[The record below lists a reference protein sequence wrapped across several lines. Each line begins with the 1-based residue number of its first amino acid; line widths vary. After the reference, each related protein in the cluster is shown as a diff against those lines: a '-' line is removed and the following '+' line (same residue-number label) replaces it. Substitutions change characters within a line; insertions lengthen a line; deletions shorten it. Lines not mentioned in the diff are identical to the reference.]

1 MINGY
6 INTFEG
12 KQNKMITPENK
23 KKAAKLGAKG
33 GKFAAL
39 FGFGKLKENV
49 DMGEFE
55 GFADSKSSVTVNSKY
70 VSFEFLEMH
79 LI

>member
-1 MINGY
+1 
-6 INTFEG
+6 
-12 KQNKMITPENK
+12 MITPENK

-55 GFADSKSSVTVNSKY
+55 GFADSKSPVLVIWKY
-70 VSFEFLEMH
+70 RWT
-79 LI
+79 